1 MTTLLVSEDLVQTI
15 EHEANLR
22 GITVEDFLFR
32 AVTRE
37 RTISDR
43 KKIELE
49 QEWWQSLPLRERA
62 KYEGEYVAVHDRKL
76 VDHDTDRL
84 ALYRR
89 VRNSYG
95 SIAVLIM
102 PAEGPQDIVI
112 RTWPQ
117 RPEQA
122 AISLGYPQSVDR
134 HGGVT

>member
-15 EHEANLR
+15 EQEASLR
-22 GITVEDFLFR
+22 GITVEDFLYR

-62 KYEGEYVAVHDRKL
+62 KYEGEYVAVHHRRL
-76 VDHDTDRL
+76 VDSDKNRL

-89 VRNSYG
+89 VRDTYG
-95 SIAVLIM
+95 NTAVLIM
-102 PAEGPQDIVI
+102 PAEGPQDIVMRSPRI
-112 RTWPQ
+112 
-117 RPEQA
+117 EA
-122 AISLGYPQSVDR
+122 V
-134 HGGVT
+134 